1 MGRSKSSRAWLER
14 HVNDPYVQ
22 RAVAAGY
29 RSRAAFKLLELDAR
43 DRLLARGQLV
53 IDLGAAP
60 GGWSQVAAAKVGPG
74 GRVIAIDLAPMAPIP
89 GVAFIQGDF
98 ADPAARAALAAAL
111 GGTPADLV
119 LSDLSPSLSGI
130 RASDQARAAALAE
143 LAVDFALAHLRRG
156 GVFVLKAFQGAGFP
170 PLLARLRREFGQVSA
185 RKPAA
190 SRSASSEMYLV
201 ARRR

>member
-1 MGRSKSSRAWLER
+1 MPRSKSSRAWLER

-29 RSRAAFKLLELDAR
+29 RSRAAFKLLELDAK

-74 GRVIAIDLAPMAPIP
+74 GRVIAIDLLPMAPID
-89 GVAFIQGDF
+89 GVSFIQGDF
-98 ADPAARAALAAAL
+98 ADAAGLAALEASL
-111 GGTPADLV
+111 DGTLADLV
-119 LSDLSPSLSGI
+119 LSDLSPSLSGV
-130 RASDQARAAALAE
+130 RASDQARSTALGDLVA
-143 LAVDFALAHLRRG
+143 DFALAHLKPG
-156 GVFVLKAFQGAGFP
+156 GTLVMKAFQGAGFP
-170 PLLARLRREFGQVSA
+170 PLLERLRRAFGRVA
-185 RKPAA
+185 TRKPAA
-190 SRSASSEMYLV
+190 SRSASSELYLV

>member
-1 MGRSKSSRAWLER
+1 MPRSKSSRAWLER

-29 RSRAAFKLLELDAR
+29 RSRAAFKLLELDAK

-74 GRVIAIDLAPMAPIP
+74 GRVIAIDLLPMAPIE
-89 GVAFIQGDF
+89 GVCFVQGDF
-98 ADPAARAALAAAL
+98 TDAAGLAALEASL
-111 GGTPADLV
+111 EGTLADLV
-119 LSDLSPSLSGI
+119 LSDLSPNLSGV
-130 RASDQARAAALAE
+130 RASDQARSAALGE
-143 LAVDFALAHLRRG
+143 LVVDFALARLKPG
-156 GVFVLKAFQGAGFP
+156 GALVLKAFQGAGFA
-170 PLLARLRREFGQVSA
+170 PLLARLRREFGRVAA

>member
-1 MGRSKSSRAWLER
+1 MPRSKSSRAWLER
-14 HVNDPYVQ
+14 HVSDPFVQ

-43 DRLLARGQLV
+43 DRLFARGQLV

-60 GGWSQVAAAKVGPG
+60 GSWSQVAAAKVGPT
-74 GRVIAIDLAPMAPIP
+74 GRVIALDLAPMAPIE
-89 GVAFIQGDF
+89 GVSFMQGDF
-98 ADPAARAALAAAL
+98 LDPAGRVALAEAL
-111 GGTPADLV
+111 GGTRADLV
-119 LSDLSPSLSGI
+119 LSDLSPSLSGV

-143 LAVDFALAHLRRG
+143 LAVDFALAHLRPD
-156 GVFVLKAFQGAGFP
+156 GVLVLKAFQGAGFP
-170 PLLARLRREFGQVSA
+170 PLLARLRRDFAGVAA